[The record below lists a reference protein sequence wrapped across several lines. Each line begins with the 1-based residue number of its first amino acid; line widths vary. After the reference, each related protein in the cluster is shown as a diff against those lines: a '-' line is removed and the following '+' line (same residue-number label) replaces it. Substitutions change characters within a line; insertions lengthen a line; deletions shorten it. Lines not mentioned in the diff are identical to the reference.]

1 MIRATDLSG
10 RAVVDMDAAEKL
22 GRIETII
29 IDPEARQLAAFRLSR
44 GGSLLGNEAHTTL
57 PATCVYAI
65 GPDVITVRHTTDLGD
80 DDTARFDRLPRIS
93 DVIGRKVVSRE
104 GRLLGVV
111 DDVLLSGA
119 DGRIVGYHLANLDF
133 MSRLESLFVN
143 RKHPR
148 GPYIRADA
156 DLRAG
161 PKLIVVPEDAVSNW
175 EEDRPAAAPAHS
187 YAPASHPAGAAPPAD
202 LTK

>member
-44 GGSLLGNEAHTTL
+44 GGSLLGNETHTTL

-65 GPDVITVRHTTDLGD
+65 GPDVITVRHATDLGD
-80 DDTARFDRLPRIS
+80 DSARFDRLPRIS

-119 DGRIVGYHLANLDF
+119 DGRIVGYHLADLDF

-143 RKHPR
+143 RKHRR

-161 PKLIVVPEDAVSNW
+161 RELIVVPEDAVSNW
-175 EEDRPAAAPAHS
+175 EEDRPAVAPAPS
-187 YAPASHPAGAAPPAD
+187 YAPASHPARVAPPAD